1 VRSAP
6 TLQSGD
12 APVARRIG
20 PVTITDIVRFAG
32 AGGDFN
38 PLHHDEAAGRAAG
51 FDSVIAMGQF
61 TAGLVAGLLTD
72 WVGIEN
78 VRELEVR
85 FKAPVKVGDVVE
97 LSARITEITD
107 GIAAIELTA
116 EVDGAAVL
124 TGSARS
130 AVAS

>member
-1 VRSAP
+1 MRSAP
-6 TLQSGD
+6 ALRSGES
-12 APVARRIG
+12 PLPRRIG
-20 PVTITDIVRFAG
+20 PVAITDIIRFAG

-38 PLHHDEAAGRAAG
+38 PLHHDEATARAAG

-61 TAGLVAGLLTD
+61 TVGLVAGFLTD

-85 FKAPVKVGDVVE
+85 FKAPVRVGDVVE
-97 LSARITEITD
+97 VSARVTETAD

-116 EVDGAAVL
+116 EVAGIPVL
-124 TGSARS
+124 TGNAR
-130 AVAS
+130 AVVAS